1 MAEEALALII
11 GPALALGVIIGAYEA
26 IIIHRDVT
34 VPTHR
39 FGHMI
44 HAFLLAI
51 LFVFCA
57 MNAEFVLSLIPQ
69 LAAIPILG
77 TAIGLQIAVGLI
89 AAIKIHGVS
98 KAIKSGVATAG
109 LGETWFHSIL
119 IGALIIA
126 APYAYPAAY
135 RHRAGDDVVEVR
147 RERQAEGRLLKAIL
161 LSHRPV
167 RKPASGVDA
176 GDPLCPQDG
185 SGHDPG
191 RPRGRTGTA
200 GTELDVRRRAS

>member
-1 MAEEALALII
+1 MAEPTAPILII
-11 GPALALGVIIGAYEA
+11 GPSIALGVIIGAYEA

-51 LFVFCA
+51 LFVFCT
-57 MNAEFVLSLIPQ
+57 MNTEFVLGLVGLDI
-69 LAAIPILG
+69 LPIFVQAG
-77 TAIGLQIAVGLI
+77 IGLI

-98 KAIKSGVATAG
+98 RAIKSGGGGAG

-126 APYAYPAAY
+126 APYVYP
-135 RHRAGDDVVEVR
+135 VVE
-147 RERQAEGRLLKAIL
+147 GFLPDWLKF
-161 LSHRPV
+161 
-167 RKPASGVDA
+167 
-176 GDPLCPQDG
+176 
-185 SGHDPG
+185 
-191 RPRGRTGTA
+191 
-200 GTELDVRRRAS
+200 